1 MCLKEMAENHR
12 MPIFF
17 NDFVPTFFHFSNQI
31 ISLSKTRS
39 IFRFQLNVCPSQ
51 NRQMKNT
58 EEFISQGVID
68 RFSQGIEF
76 MRDRLTKIEFNVEDQ
91 DKI

>member
-1 MCLKEMAENHR
+1 
-12 MPIFF
+12 
-17 NDFVPTFFHFSNQI
+17 
-31 ISLSKTRS
+31 
-39 IFRFQLNVCPSQ
+39 
-51 NRQMKNT
+51 MKNT